1 MGRGAVDVARG
12 RGAAPPAAERV
23 RQAAVVAVFSRRV
36 VRDVRARGLGGRSD
50 ARGAAHSAARRRRED
65 HGAEE
70 RRGLFRTGDECGDG
84 PRDFGDGALV
94 GERAHEDERRA
105 HAREGR
111 VLGRPAERDARDAL
125 YLAPII
131 YMQPPPQPAPPA
143 PVEPSPQLPRD
154 AISQLQCSVMD
165 VYGLYTQA
173 LASLQNQ
180 SEELLHHGA
189 PASLITSN
197 LDARATKLAEE
208 IMSTHQSIDQQ
219 AQALEQQYRP
229 EAEQLRVLHEAQQQH
244 AAVTEVLRVETAT
257 AQKAQAALRRDL
269 DGLLDGILEINAA
282 HRTSAR
288 T

>member
-1 MGRGAVDVARG
+1 MKRTCVTQMDRDSTFISTFRSVKSDAVTCAR
-12 RGAAPPAAERV
+12 
-23 RQAAVVAVFSRRV
+23 
-36 VRDVRARGLGGRSD
+36 LGGR
-50 ARGAAHSAARRRRED
+50 
-65 HGAEE
+65 
-70 RRGLFRTGDECGDG
+70 
-84 PRDFGDGALV
+84 
-94 GERAHEDERRA
+94 
-105 HAREGR
+105 
-111 VLGRPAERDARDAL
+111 ARDATGF
-125 YLAPII
+125 YLAPI
-131 YMQPPPQPAPPA
+131 MQPPPQPAPPA
-143 PVEPSPQLPRD
+143 PVEQSPQLPRD

-165 VYGLYTQA
+165 VCGLYTQA